1 MKNSTWKWRIDM
13 SNRRTWEAGKDI
25 LHVLHQA
32 GYEAY
37 FVGGAVRDKVLGKE
51 ATDIDI
57 ATSALPLEVKNVFP
71 KTIDVGIAHGTVVIL
86 HQNEAIEVT
95 TFRTDGEYEDHRRP
109 KDVLFVRSLEE
120 DLKRRDFTMNAMAM
134 TIDEEIIDLFGGI
147 KDIEYQV
154 IQTVGNPKL
163 RFTEDALRML
173 RAVRFSSQLGF
184 QLEKKTSEAISIQAS
199 DIKHVSIERITKEL
213 EKVWVSN
220 NPYRGVQHLVETK
233 LAGNLPGNLQWN
245 PEQWRLFDS
254 YDYSV
259 YGWAF
264 LSLLQRE
271 SSSVSI
277 SNLYKLSN
285 QQKQTIKHINQAVEI
300 RLQGPYAIETIYNF
314 DEETLLI
321 AEEFTRILYPD
332 IAHMDVK
339 IIKKMKQSLP
349 IQSMKDLTVT
359 GNDLIDW
366 MKKPGGPWIQQM
378 LKDLVTAIL
387 NNEVENHPERIKEW
401 ILK

>member
-1 MKNSTWKWRIDM
+1 M

-32 GYEAY
+32 GFEAY
-37 FVGGAVRDKVLGKE
+37 FVGGAVRDSVLGKE

-57 ATSALPLEVKNVFP
+57 ATSALPYEVKNVFP

-154 IQTVGNPKL
+154 IQTVGNPKM

-173 RAVRFSSQLGF
+173 RAVRFSAQLGF
-184 QLEKKTSEAISIQAS
+184 HLERKTSEAITKQAP

-213 EKVWVSN
+213 EKIWISN
-220 NPYRGVQHLVETK
+220 NPYKGVLHLVETK
-233 LAGNLPGNLQWN
+233 LAENLPGNLQWH
-245 PEQWRLFDS
+245 PEQWKHFDS
-254 YDYSV
+254 YNRSV

-264 LSLLQRE
+264 LSLLQRK
-271 SSSVSI
+271 SSSGSI

-285 QQKQTIKHINQAVEI
+285 HQKQTIKHITQAVEI

-314 DEETLLI
+314 EEETLLI
-321 AEEFTRILYPD
+321 AEEFTRLLYPS
-332 IAHMDVK
+332 IAHMDVQ
-339 IIKKMKQSLP
+339 IIKRMKQSLP
-349 IQSMKDLTVT
+349 IQSMKDLAVS

-366 MKKPGGPWIQQM
+366 IQKPGGPWIQQM

>member
-1 MKNSTWKWRIDM
+1 MKISTWKWRIDM

-32 GYEAY
+32 GFEAY
-37 FVGGAVRDKVLGKE
+37 FVGGAVRDRVLGKE

-57 ATSALPLEVKNVFP
+57 ATNALPHEVKNVFP

-86 HQNEAIEVT
+86 HQNEALEVT

-184 QLEKKTSEAISIQAS
+184 QLEKKTSEAIAKQAS
-199 DIKHVSIERITKEL
+199 NIKHVSIERITKEL
-213 EKVWVSN
+213 EKIWVSN
-220 NPYRGVQHLVETK
+220 NPYKGVQHLVETK
-233 LAGNLPGNLQWN
+233 LAENLPGNLQWH
-245 PEQWRLFDS
+245 PELWKHFDS
-254 YDYSV
+254 CNRSG

-264 LSLLQRE
+264 LSLLQRK
-271 SSSVSI
+271 SSSVFI
-277 SNLYKLSN
+277 SSLYKLSN
-285 QQKQTIKHINQAVEI
+285 HQKQTIKFINQAVEI
-300 RLQGPYAIETIYNF
+300 RLKGPYAIETIYNF
-314 DEETLLI
+314 DEDTLLI
-321 AEEFTRILYPD
+321 AEEFTRILYPA
-332 IAHMDVK
+332 IAHMDVQN
-339 IIKKMKQSLP
+339 IERMKRSLP
-349 IQSMKDLTVT
+349 IQSMKDLTVS

-366 MKKPGGPWIQQM
+366 MQKPGGPWIQQM

-387 NNEVENHPERIKEW
+387 NNEVGNHPERIKEW
-401 ILK
+401 IMK

>member
-1 MKNSTWKWRIDM
+1 MKISTWKWRIDM

-32 GYEAY
+32 GFEAY
-37 FVGGAVRDKVLGKE
+37 FVGGAVRDSVLGKE

-57 ATSALPLEVKNVFP
+57 ATSALPYEVKNVFP
-71 KTIDVGIAHGTVVIL
+71 KTIDVGITHGTVVIL
-86 HQNEAIEVT
+86 HQDEAIEVT

-173 RAVRFSSQLGF
+173 RAVRFSAQLGF
-184 QLEKKTSEAISIQAS
+184 QLERKTSEAITKQAP

-213 EKVWVSN
+213 EKIWISN
-220 NPYRGVQHLVETK
+220 NPYKGVLHLVETK
-233 LAGNLPGNLQWN
+233 LAENLPGNLQWH
-245 PEQWRLFDS
+245 PEQWKHFDS
-254 YDYSV
+254 DNRSV

-264 LSLLQRE
+264 LSLLQRK
-271 SSSVSI
+271 SSSGSI

-285 QQKQTIKHINQAVEI
+285 NQKQTIKHIIQAVEI

-314 DEETLLI
+314 EEETLLI
-321 AEEFTRILYPD
+321 AEEFTRLLYPS
-332 IAHMDVK
+332 IAHMDVQ
-339 IIKKMKQSLP
+339 IIKRMKQSLP
-349 IQSMKDLTVT
+349 IQSMKDLAVS

-366 MKKPGGPWIQQM
+366 IQKPGGPWIQQM

>member
-1 MKNSTWKWRIDM
+1 M

-32 GYEAY
+32 GFEAY
-37 FVGGAVRDKVLGKE
+37 FVGGAVRDRVLGKE

-57 ATSALPLEVKNVFP
+57 ATNALPHEVKNVFP

-86 HQNEAIEVT
+86 HQNEALEVT

-184 QLEKKTSEAISIQAS
+184 QLEKKTSEAIAKQAS
-199 DIKHVSIERITKEL
+199 NIKHVSIERITKEL
-213 EKVWVSN
+213 EKIWVSN
-220 NPYRGVQHLVETK
+220 NPYKGVQHLVETK
-233 LAGNLPGNLQWN
+233 LAENLPGNLQWH
-245 PEQWRLFDS
+245 PELWKHFDS
-254 YDYSV
+254 YNRSG

-264 LSLLQRE
+264 LSVLQRD
-271 SSSVSI
+271 STCVSI

-285 QQKQTIKHINQAVEI
+285 HQKQTIKFINQAVEL
-300 RLQGPYAIETIYNF
+300 RLKGPYAIETIYNF
-314 DEETLLI
+314 DEDTLLI
-321 AEEFTRILYPD
+321 AEEFTRILYPA
-332 IAHMDVK
+332 IAHMDVQ
-339 IIKKMKQSLP
+339 IIKRMKRSLP
-349 IQSMKDLTVT
+349 IQSMKDLTVS

-366 MKKPGGPWIQQM
+366 MQKPGGPWIQQM

-401 ILK
+401 IMK